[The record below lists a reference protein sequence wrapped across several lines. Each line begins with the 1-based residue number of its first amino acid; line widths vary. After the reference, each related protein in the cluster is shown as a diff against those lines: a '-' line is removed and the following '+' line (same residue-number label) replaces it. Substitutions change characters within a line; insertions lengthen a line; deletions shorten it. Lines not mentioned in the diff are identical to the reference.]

1 MKKWLGSGGSGQ
13 GGCEGVRLNA
23 ALGAEVL
30 NRITE
35 VQRRPRNCFS
45 GLIHLVY
52 LLKIGFKKNGGK
64 IDA

>member
-1 MKKWLGSGGSGQ
+1 MRKWLGSGGSRQ
-13 GGCEGVRLNA
+13 GGCGGVRLSA

-35 VQRRPRNCFS
+35 VQRRPSDCFP

-52 LLKIGFKKNGGK
+52 LLKIGFNKMEGK
-64 IDA
+64 